1 MYRVVVVALLLTLCH
16 GFTLDRWLEEN
27 KMKVEQEGGKIW
39 VLLIAGSRGYYNYRH
54 QADICHAY
62 HIVRGHGI
70 PQENIVTMMA
80 DDIAF
85 NKENPTPGKIINAVG
100 GPNVYEGVIKDYT
113 HLDVTPQ
120 NFLNILTGDAE
131 EMQGIGSGKVIA
143 SEAGDYVFVNF
154 ADHGESGGIAFP
166 NDDILHASDLFR
178 DLKNMYQQKKYSQ
191 MLLYIEACYAGSMFE
206 NILPET
212 MNITAHTAANAH
224 ESSYACTYSEIYGT
238 YLGDCWSLNWMN
250 DTDACVDLSKET
262 VGEQYLAVKAD
273 TNTSHVSIYGD
284 VSIIYNEPIST
295 FMGAK
300 KSFVLN
306 QGEINFSDAVQSQ
319 DVMVE
324 SYKRQWA
331 ASTSEWEMNEL
342 KKKIEYH
349 TVMETVVQELMAK
362 VTLFVVDDD
371 ETTAESVID
380 DTTRAISDFECNAV
394 ALNAFHDYCF
404 KVSAHPY
411 ITKYTYILSNL
422 CGIASSD
429 KIKEAFNEYCPIE
442 E

>member
-1 MYRVVVVALLLTLCH
+1 MYRVVLVALLATVCT

-27 KMKVEQEGGKIW
+27 KMKVEAEGGKVW
-39 VLLIAGSRGYYNYRH
+39 VLLIAGSSGYYNYRH

-85 NKENPTPGKIINAVG
+85 NPENPNQGVIINAIG

-113 HLDVTPQ
+113 GLDVTPQ
-120 NFLNILTGDAE
+120 NFLDILTGDAE
-131 EMQGIGSGKVIA
+131 EMMGIGSGKVIA
-143 SEAGDYVFVNF
+143 SEANDYVFVNF

-178 DLKNMYQQKKYSQ
+178 DLKNMYQQKKYKQ

-206 NILPET
+206 NILPDT

-224 ESSYACTYSEIYGT
+224 ESSYACTYDDDLGT

-250 DTDACVDLSKET
+250 DTDACIDLSKET
-262 VGEQYLAVKAD
+262 VEEQYEAVKKA
-273 TNTSHVSIYGD
+273 TTTSHVSIYGD
-284 VSIIYNEPIST
+284 LSIIYKEPIST
-295 FMGAK
+295 FMGNK

-306 QGEINFSDAVQSQ
+306 QGKIDLSDRVVSQ

-324 SYKRQWA
+324 SFKRQLA
-331 ASTSEWEMNEL
+331 ASSSEVEMKEL
-342 KKKIEYH
+342 RKKIDYH

-362 VTLFVVDDD
+362 VTLFVVDED
-371 ETTAESVID
+371 EAIAESVID
-380 DTTRAISDFECNAV
+380 DDARAITEFDCNAV
-394 ALNAFHDYCF
+394 ALNAFHYYCF
-404 KVSAHPY
+404 KVSEHPY

-422 CGIASSD
+422 CGLASSD
-429 KIKEAFNEYCPIE
+429 KIVQAMTEFCPI
-442 E
+442 

>member
-1 MYRVVVVALLLTLCH
+1 MYRVVVAVLLLAVCH

-39 VLLIAGSRGYYNYRH
+39 VLLIAGSSGFYNYRH

-85 NKENPTPGKIINAVG
+85 NPENPTPGKIINAVG

-131 EMQGIGSGKVIA
+131 SMQGIGSGKVIA
-143 SEAGDYVFVNF
+143 SEANDYVFVNF

-178 DLKNMYQQKKYSQ
+178 DLKNMYDQKKYAQ

-206 NILPET
+206 NILPDSL
-212 MNITAHTAANAH
+212 NITAHTAANAH
-224 ESSYACTYSEIYGT
+224 ESSYACTYDHDIGT

-250 DTDACVDLSKET
+250 DTDNCADLSKET
-262 VGEQYLAVKAD
+262 VAEQYEVVKAA
-273 TNTSHVSIYGD
+273 TTTSHASIYGD
-284 VSIIYNEPIST
+284 MSIIYNEPLST
-295 FMGAK
+295 FMGMK
-300 KSFVLN
+300 RSHVLS
-306 QGEINFSDAVQSQ
+306 QGTINLADSVASQ

-324 SYKRQWA
+324 SYRRQLA
-331 ASTSEWEMNEL
+331 ASTSESEMEEL
-342 KKKIEYH
+342 RKKIDYH

-362 VTLFVVDDD
+362 VALFVLDDD
-371 ETTAESVID
+371 EENAEVVIED
-380 DTTRAISDFECNAV
+380 RITPISNFDCNAV
-394 ALNAFHDYCF
+394 ALNAFHDQCF
-404 KVSAHPY
+404 KVSTHPY

-422 CGIASSD
+422 CNLSTSAD
-429 KIKEAFNEYCPIE
+429 KIKEAFSIYC
-442 E
+442 